1 MSRLPPFDAA
11 GLSSSQ
17 RRIYDTIMS
26 GPRGKFGGPFPAL
39 LECPDIAN
47 QVQALGGALR
57 FSGSLPTV
65 LREAA
70 ILVVARHW
78 RSAVEWDAH
87 VTIALR
93 EGVECSIITA
103 ILNEQPVDD
112 ASADVRSV
120 VMLSRELN
128 ETKQIS
134 DATYQQA
141 VSEIGLEGVVELTV
155 LLGYFALLSMVLN
168 TFEVAPSPADGVPP
182 SELRLPE

>member
-11 GLSSSQ
+11 DLSSSQ
-17 RRIYDTIMS
+17 RRIYDAILS

-39 LECPDIAN
+39 LECPEIAD
-47 QVQALGGALR
+47 QVQNLGGALR
-57 FSGSLPTV
+57 FGGSLPTL
-65 LREAA
+65 LREVA

-93 EGVECSIITA
+93 EGVEPSVITA
-103 ILNEQPVDD
+103 ILNERPVDD
-112 ASADVRSV
+112 ASPDIRSV
-120 VMLSRELN
+120 VALSRELN
-128 ETKQIS
+128 ETKQVS
-134 DATYQQA
+134 KTTYQQA

-168 TFEVAPSPADGVPP
+168 TFEVDPSPADGVPP